1 VVGFFWRYEFVGAAR
16 TWAVTLMFCATGVIC
31 GFVVPYALRP
41 TAAPGSLPTPGVV
54 LRLEAEDGMVRSVF
68 QYTDSHGV
76 PREFAS
82 GLWSNRPAYH
92 VGDRVV
98 LVFNPADSASVY
110 VQDDKDL
117 VSVLWILRILGLVFG
132 GIGLAVL
139 GMKLKG
145 LNDQLISRI
154 GGLIGAL
161 SFCIPASLVLPSMWI
176 AHSLRPNWL
185 FDAEASF
192 GLDEWLLGSSFT
204 ASGLLGL
211 VATIVLYRY
220 LVRRGDA
227 G

>member
-1 VVGFFWRYEFVGAAR
+1 
-16 TWAVTLMFCATGVIC
+16 MFCATGFIC
-31 GFVVPYALRP
+31 GLVVPFALNPRPASASVATEGLVVRVQADEGMLRP
-41 TAAPGSLPTPGVV
+41 VFRYADQNGV
-54 LRLEAEDGMVRSVF
+54 L
-68 QYTDSHGV
+68 
-76 PREFAS
+76 REFAS

-92 VGDRVV
+92 VGDRVLV
-98 LVFNPADSASVY
+98 VFNPADSASVY

-145 LNDQLISRI
+145 LNDQLISRM

-161 SFCIPASLVLPSMWI
+161 SYCIPASLVLPSMWI